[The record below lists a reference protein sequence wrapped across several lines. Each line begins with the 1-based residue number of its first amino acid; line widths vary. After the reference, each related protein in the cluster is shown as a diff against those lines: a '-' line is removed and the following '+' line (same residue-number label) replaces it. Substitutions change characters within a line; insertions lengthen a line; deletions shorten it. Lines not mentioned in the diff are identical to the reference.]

1 MLKMNQS
8 KSVLGISLPLP
19 NGTII
24 KNRIFKSAMSEA
36 LGTVYQNPSES
47 LVTLYK
53 TWAEGGAGIV
63 MTGNVMIDRN
73 ALGEPN
79 NVALEDERDLKMLM
93 KWAKAGTENG
103 THLWMQLN
111 HPGKQ
116 SPKMI
121 SKEPVA
127 PSAVPLTGGLK
138 RFFNQ
143 PHALQVSEIED
154 LINRFG
160 EAARIAKKAGFTGVQ
175 IHAAHGYL
183 FNQFLSPYHN
193 QRTDEWGGTLAN
205 RMRFLEESYKE
216 IRKQVGRSFPIGIK
230 LNSADF
236 QKGGFTE
243 DDSMEVLQ
251 KMSELGIDL
260 IEISGGNYEN
270 PIMMGVDVKETT
282 KKREAYFIDYAKKAQ
297 ELITTPIVVTGGFR
311 TQKGM
316 EEAIAN
322 GEIDMVGIARPF
334 ALVPDLA
341 NRIFNGSYETVHAKP
356 IRTGIKRID
365 KSASLLEIG
374 WYEQQLARMGKSKS
388 PNPDHN
394 VWISL
399 IQNLLGNG
407 RSVFFRRRA

>member
-1 MLKMNQS
+1 MNQS
-8 KSVLGISLPLP
+8 KSVLENFIQLP

-36 LGTVYQNPSES
+36 LGTTNQNPSQS

-53 TWAEGGAGIV
+53 TWADGGAGLV

-79 NVALEDERDLKMLM
+79 NVAVEDERDLEMLM

-143 PHALQVSEIED
+143 PRALQVSEIED
-154 LINRFG
+154 LIVRFG

-205 RMRFLEESYKE
+205 RMRFLEETYNE
-216 IRKQVGRSFPIGIK
+216 IRKQVGKSFPVGIK

-243 DDSMEVLQ
+243 DESMEVLQ
-251 KMSELGIDL
+251 RMSEIGIDL

-270 PIMMGVDVKETT
+270 PRMMGVDVKETT
-282 KKREAYFIDYAKKAQ
+282 RNREAYFIDYAKKAQ
-297 ELITTPIVVTGGFR
+297 KLISTPLVVTGGFR
-311 TQKGM
+311 SRKGM
-316 EEAIAN
+316 EEAVAN
-322 GEIDMVGIARPF
+322 GDIDMVGIARPF

-341 NRIFNGSYETVHAKP
+341 NRIFNGNYETVQAKS
-356 IRTGIKRID
+356 IKTGIKLID
-365 KSASLLEIG
+365 KNASLLEIG
-374 WYEQQLARMGKSKS
+374 WYEQQLARIGKSKS
-388 PNPDHN
+388 PNPNHN
-394 VWISL
+394 VWLSL

-407 RSVFFRRRA
+407 RSVFLRRRA